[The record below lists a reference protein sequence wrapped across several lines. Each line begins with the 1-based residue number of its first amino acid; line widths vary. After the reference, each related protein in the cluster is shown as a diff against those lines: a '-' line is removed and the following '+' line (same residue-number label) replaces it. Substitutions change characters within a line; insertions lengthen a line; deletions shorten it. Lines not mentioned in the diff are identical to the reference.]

1 MKSVQCGSVH
11 LRQFSVQALLLTL
24 IVSRAAYVLSLI
36 SVCCN
41 SVSDV
46 GNIGVVSRSSKP
58 TKSQQKQTK
67 PIQTKLT
74 KTDQTYPKID
84 QD

>member
-1 MKSVQCGSVH
+1 MKSVQCRSVH

-46 GNIGVVSRSSKP
+46 GNIGVVSRSAKP
-58 TKSQQKQTK
+58 TKSQQNKPNLSKQNSPKPKPIK
-67 PIQTKLT
+67 PIQK
-74 KTDQTYPKID
+74 
-84 QD
+84 